1 MDELG
6 RQQKSHWW
14 GRLQQAV
21 SHTREQFVQRV
32 DNILRGRK
40 EIAPELFAELEA
52 ALLAAD
58 LGVETTAEILTRLR
72 DRAERHELADGPA
85 LRAALREE
93 LASILRSSNHHPPPP
108 AAKPALSTA
117 GPHVVFLVG
126 VNGTGK
132 TTTLAKL
139 AHRWQT
145 DGRRVIL
152 CAADTFRAAAGE
164 QLEIWAQRL
173 QAELLRQKPG
183 ADPAAV
189 VFDAIT
195 AAKARGAD
203 AVLVDT
209 AGRLHTKSNLMQ
221 ELEKMKRTAGKLV
234 AGAPQE
240 ILLVLDATTG
250 QNGLAQARQFTQSVG
265 VTGIVL
271 TKLDGTAKGGIVI
284 AIARTLALPIR
295 YLGVG
300 EQLDDLLD
308 FDPEA
313 YVASLFGP
321 AERDGEHQ
329 SNR

>member
-1 MDELG
+1 MAETATEA
-6 RQQKSHWW
+6 KSGWF

-21 SHTREQFVQRV
+21 RRTREQLVERV
-32 DNILRGRK
+32 DDVLRGRK

-52 ALLAAD
+52 ALLGAD
-58 LGVETTAEILTRLR
+58 LGVETTTEVLARLR
-72 DRAERHELADGPA
+72 ARVERRDLADPAA
-85 LRAALREE
+85 LRGALREE
-93 LASILRSSNHHPPPP
+93 LAALLRSPNHQPPP
-108 AAKPALSTA
+108 ADAAKPY
-117 GPHVVFLVG
+117 VVFLVG

-139 AHRWQT
+139 AHRWQSE
-145 DGRRVIL
+145 GRRVLL

-164 QLEIWAQRL
+164 QLEVWAERL

-189 VFDAIT
+189 VYDALT
-195 AAKARGAD
+195 AAKARAAD

-209 AGRLHTKSNLMQ
+209 AGRLHTKSNLMA

-234 AGAPQE
+234 PGAPQE

-250 QNGLAQARQFTQSVG
+250 QNGLAQARQFTQSIG

-284 AIARTLALPIR
+284 AIARTLDLPIR

-313 YVASLFGP
+313 YVASLF
-321 AERDGEHQ
+321 D
-329 SNR
+329 